1 MTYSFQCLFHNVIFQ
16 VGLDVDCITQ
26 QQQTITTTTTTTT
39 IIIATIIII
48 IIIGVARF
56 LLAVHPTLLLPVML
70 TSDDLFPV
78 AILFTLSL

>member
-1 MTYSFQCLFHNVIFQ
+1 MPACRRLLKDI
-16 VGLDVDCITQ
+16 
-26 QQQTITTTTTTTT
+26 
-39 IIIATIIII
+39 IIII